1 MVRSQLEE
9 MTASIP
15 RIMDTHIK
23 ARIHDAGWEA
33 IVLLLALTT
42 LVGCQGLSAGGKSS
56 VPPPQNNNSAGSLG
70 MSTLSLNFGSVS
82 VAGTKTLSLTATNNG
97 TTEIAV
103 SSVTLSAT
111 QFSLNQPTVPIK
123 IAAGQSASLSVAF
136 APTATGSITGS
147 MSITSDASNGSIT
160 VSLQGAGLG
169 AGQLSSSP
177 TSLSFGSLPLGKN
190 QSLPVTLT
198 NVGNSSA
205 TISQATA
212 TGAGYSV
219 SGLSLPLTL
228 DVGQSTSFNVVFAPQ
243 ASGTVNGN
251 VAIVS
256 DAVNSPL
263 NLPLTGTGLPP
274 GSLSANPPGINF
286 PNVQVGSN
294 QSIPETLSN
303 SSGSSV
309 TITQA
314 VVTGAGFSV
323 SGLSLPVT
331 LAAGQSTGFNLVF
344 TPQAAGSVTGN
355 LAVLSNAS
363 NSTLNIPLAGTAM
376 QPGTLTPTL
385 PSVNF
390 GNVQVGRNKSVSET
404 ITNTGGSDV
413 NISQAKAI
421 GTGFSVSGI
430 NPPLTLTPGQSITFN
445 LEFIPPSAGS
455 DNGNLAVTSD
465 ASNSTLNIPLTGNG
479 TPAGQ
484 LAVNPTTLS
493 FGNVVVGNSSQKTAQ
508 LVASGATV
516 TVSSVN
522 ISNADFTVSGLLFPV
537 TIPAGQGAQFTV
549 TFTPQS
555 VGATSGTAS
564 FTSDAA
570 NSPTVLSVNGTGTQ
584 PTQHSV
590 LLNWT
595 ASTSLNVDGYNIY
608 RGSKSGGPYGKLNTS
623 LNSGTSY
630 TDSTVANGSTYY
642 YVTTAVD
649 SNSQESVYSNQAQAV
664 IP

>member
-1 MVRSQLEE
+1 MS
-9 MTASIP
+9 
-15 RIMDTHIK
+15 THIK
-23 ARIHDAGWEA
+23 ARIGSAGWEA
-33 IVLLLALTT
+33 VVLLLSLTM
-42 LVGCQGLSAGGKSS
+42 LAGCQGLSAGGKSS
-56 VPPPQNNNSAGSLG
+56 TPPPQNNNSAGSLG
-70 MSTLSLNFGSVS
+70 MSTLSLDFGSVS
-82 VAGTKTLSLTATNNG
+82 VAGSKTLSLTATNNG
-97 TTEIAV
+97 TTEITV

-111 QFSLNQPTVPIK
+111 QFTLSQPTIPVK
-123 IAAGQSASLSVAF
+123 IAAGQSSSMSVVF
-136 APTATGSITGS
+136 APTATGSVTGS
-147 MSITSDASNGSIT
+147 MSITSDASNGSVT
-160 VSLQGAGLG
+160 VALQGAGLG
-169 AGQLSSSP
+169 AGQLSASP

-190 QSLPVTLT
+190 QTLPVTLT

-205 TISQATA
+205 TISQATV
-212 TGAGYSV
+212 TGAGFSV

-228 DVGQSTSFNVVFAPQ
+228 AVGQSTNFNVVFAPQ
-243 ASGTVNGN
+243 ASGAVRGN

-256 DAVNSPL
+256 DAIDSPL

-274 GSLSANPPGINF
+274 GSLSANPPSISF
-286 PNVQVGSN
+286 SNVQVGNN
-294 QSIPETLSN
+294 QSIPETLTN
-303 SSGSSV
+303 SSGASV

-331 LAAGQSTGFNLVF
+331 LAAGQSTGFSVVF
-344 TPQAAGSVTGN
+344 TPQSAGSVSGN

-363 NSTLNIPLAGTAM
+363 NSTLNIPLAGTAI

-390 GNVQVGRNKSVSET
+390 GNVQVGHNKSVAET
-404 ITNTGGSDV
+404 VTNTGGSDV
-413 NISQAKAI
+413 HISQATAT

-430 NPPLTLTPGQSITFN
+430 NPPLTLAAGHSITFN
-445 LEFIPPSAGS
+445 VVFTPPSAGS
-455 DNGNLAVTSD
+455 DNGNLAITSD
-465 ASNSTLNIPLTGNG
+465 ASNPTLNIGLTGNG

-484 LAVNPTTLS
+484 LTVNPATLS
-493 FGNVVVGNSSQKTAQ
+493 FGNVVVGQSSQKTAQ
-508 LVASGATV
+508 LLASGATV

-522 ISNADFTVSGLLFPV
+522 ISNADFTVSGLSFPV
-537 TIPAGQGAQFTV
+537 IIPAGQGAQFTV

-584 PTQHSV
+584 PVQHSV

-595 ASTSLNVDGYNIY
+595 ASISPNIDGYNIY
-608 RGSKSGGPYGKLNTS
+608 RSGKSGGPYSKLNPS
-623 LNSGTSY
+623 LNSDTSY
-630 TDSTVANGSTYY
+630 TDTTVANGSTYY
-642 YVTTAVD
+642 YVTTAVN
-649 SNSQESVYSNQAQAV
+649 SNSQESAYSNQAQAV

>member
-1 MVRSQLEE
+1 MLSLT
-9 MTASIP
+9 M
-15 RIMDTHIK
+15 
-23 ARIHDAGWEA
+23 
-33 IVLLLALTT
+33 LA
-42 LVGCQGLSAGGKSS
+42 GCQGLSAGGKSAT
-56 VPPPQNNNSAGSLG
+56 PPPQNNNSAGNLG
-70 MSTLSLNFGSVS
+70 MSTLSLDFGSVS
-82 VAGTKTLSLTATNNG
+82 VAGSKTLSLTATNNG
-97 TTEIAV
+97 TTEITV
-103 SSVTLSAT
+103 SSVALSAT
-111 QFSLNQPTVPIK
+111 QFTLSQPTIPVK
-123 IAAGQSASLSVAF
+123 IAAGQSSSMSVVF

-147 MSITSDASNGSIT
+147 MSITSDASNASIT
-160 VSLQGAGLG
+160 VALQGAGLG
-169 AGQLSSSP
+169 AGQVTASP

-190 QSLPVTLT
+190 QTLPVTLT

-212 TGAGYSV
+212 TGAGFAV

-228 DVGQSTSFNVVFAPQ
+228 AVGQSTNFNVVFAPQ
-243 ASGTVNGN
+243 ASGAVTGN

-256 DAVNSPL
+256 DAINSPF

-274 GSLSANPPGINF
+274 GSLSANPPSIRF
-286 PNVQVGSN
+286 SNVQVGNN
-294 QSIPETLSN
+294 QNIPETLTN
-303 SSGSSV
+303 SSGASV

-331 LAAGQSTGFNLVF
+331 LAAGQSMGFSVVF
-344 TPQAAGSVTGN
+344 TPQSAGSVSGN
-355 LAVLSNAS
+355 LAVVSNAS
-363 NSTLNIPLAGTAM
+363 NSTLNIPLAGTGI

-404 ITNTGGSDV
+404 VTNTGGSDV
-413 NISQAKAI
+413 HISQATAT
-421 GTGFSVSGI
+421 GSGFSVSGI
-430 NPPLTLTPGQSITFN
+430 NPPLTLTAGQSITFN
-445 LEFIPPSAGS
+445 LVFTPPSAGS
-455 DNGNLAVTSD
+455 DNGNLAITSD
-465 ASNSTLNIPLTGNG
+465 ASNPTLNVPLTGNG

-484 LAVNPTTLS
+484 LAVNPSTLS
-493 FGNVVVGNSSQKTAQ
+493 FGNVVVGQSSQKTAQ
-508 LVASGATV
+508 LLASGATV

-522 ISNADFTVSGLLFPV
+522 VSNGDFTVSGLTFPV

-584 PTQHSV
+584 PVQHSV

-595 ASTSLNVDGYNIY
+595 ASISPNIDGYNIY
-608 RGSKSGGPYGKLNTS
+608 RSGKSGGPYSKVNTS

-630 TDSTVANGSTYY
+630 TDTTVANGSTYY

-649 SNSQESVYSNQAQAV
+649 SNSQESTYSNQAQAV